1 MAGCASHHC
10 VDITSH
16 SSLPAFLHS
25 CAVSRLSFDN
35 NASFQ
40 DCPHCLLA
48 PQLGAPQITA
58 HLFTPHTHR
67 VQTLAA
73 PIVLRSSQIVNIKS
87 PEPFFENIADDAA
100 TAITQAV
107 SLPALGKVISGA
119 ESKILHNIIDDPKV
133 VNIKD

>member
-1 MAGCASHHC
+1 
-10 VDITSH
+10 
-16 SSLPAFLHS
+16 
-25 CAVSRLSFDN
+25 
-35 NASFQ
+35 
-40 DCPHCLLA
+40 
-48 PQLGAPQITA
+48 
-58 HLFTPHTHR
+58 
-67 VQTLAA
+67 
-73 PIVLRSSQIVNIKS
+73 LRSSQIVNIKS